1 MVTLRSN
8 GSGWWLFQRVS
19 GAALVILLL
28 LHFAIMHF
36 SGMTMDFDAVSARLA
51 SGLWKTVDITFLLL
65 ALGHGLYG
73 FYIVTGDYFH
83 QAWLRVSVFTAC
95 AMGGLV
101 LAILGI
107 ITVVTV

>member
-1 MVTLRSN
+1 MTTLRSN

-19 GAALVILLL
+19 GLALVVLLL
-28 LHFAIMHF
+28 LHFTIMHF
-36 SGMTMDFDAVSARLA
+36 SGASLDFAAVTARLG
-51 SGLWKTVDITFLLL
+51 SNLWKTVDLAFLIL

-83 QAWLRVSVFTAC
+83 QAWLRVSIFTAC
-95 AMGGLV
+95 ALGGLA
-101 LAILGI
+101 LAIMGI